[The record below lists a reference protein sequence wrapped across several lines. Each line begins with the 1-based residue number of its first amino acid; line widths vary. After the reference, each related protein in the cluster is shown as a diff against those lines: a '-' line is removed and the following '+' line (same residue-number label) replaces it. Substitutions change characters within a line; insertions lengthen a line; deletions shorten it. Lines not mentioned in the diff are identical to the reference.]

1 MHELRMS
8 HTTATVLSGPA
19 SAYLAGRAARNRRV
33 SLYSLGTDDHDGKDA
48 FLKHEVF
55 PQLGFDGSILS
66 AAGVESVLCIP
77 FLGGNDGNSTCVL
90 QLTSTSRAAL
100 S

>member
-33 SLYSLGTDDHDGKDA
+33 SLYSLGTDDHDGKD
-48 FLKHEVF
+48 VF

-90 QLTSTSRAAL
+90 QLTTTSRAAL